1 MAPILVA
8 TEVVVRVAA
17 AVPVDVKPH
26 FCGGEHNSLWCRKMP
41 KRIFYSRKIL
51 YNAVMSIKTHIL
63 SASKDIRPYSDELKS
78 IAEASIASVLKL
90 LPIKDVDVVL
100 YDNPKATID
109 EIGGIGGFS
118 PNANLIFISLNPRH
132 PDFKKAVKEE
142 LAFTLAHELHHTI
155 RWQKQVEGDT
165 LLEAMIFEGLADCF
179 AMEVTRRSK
188 PSPWSYALTPE
199 QKKIFLIKAS
209 EEWKQP
215 TYDNNLWFFGSKPEI
230 IPRWTGYT
238 LGYDLVATYLHKH
251 PETNASKL
259 ATADASLFTEK
270 E

>member
-1 MAPILVA
+1 MAANTILSGV
-8 TEVVVRVAA
+8 ERCQRE
-17 AVPVDVKPH
+17 
-26 FCGGEHNSLWCRKMP
+26 F
-41 KRIFYSRKIL
+41 FYSQIIL
-51 YNAVMSIKTHIL
+51 YNAVMPINIHIL
-63 SASKDIRPYSDELKS
+63 SASKDIEPYSEELKS
-78 IAEASIASVLKL
+78 IAEATIASVEKM
-90 LPIKDVDVVL
+90 LPIKDVDIVL

-109 EIGGIGGFS
+109 EIGGIGGYS

-132 PDFKKAVKEE
+132 PNFKKAIKEE

-165 LLEAMIFEGLADCF
+165 LLEAMIFEGLADHF
-179 AMEVTRRSK
+179 AIEATGRSK

-199 QKKIFLIKAS
+199 QKKIFLARAS

-215 TYDNNLWFFGSKPEI
+215 TYDNDLWFFGSKPDV

-238 LGYDLVATYLHKH
+238 LGYDLVATYLHNH

-259 ATADASLFTEK
+259 AIADASLFTDNPIHK
-270 E
+270 